1 MSKPTVKSAIKSELD
16 EVTNLV
22 RFGDEEDDT
31 GEIYDESI
39 VAGDTAVIMKKV
51 DDILRLI
58 PARGGVKKDSV
69 SSIRAQLLDLLKSS
83 TGAIEGKVDTG
94 GEDSAVEATVSP
106 SDDADV
112 TDDVVPPVLLNTM
125 TAMMYVMAQ
134 MGASVAELSNTMSS
148 NSLI

>member
-69 SSIRAQLLDLLKSS
+69 
-83 TGAIEGKVDTG
+83 
-94 GEDSAVEATVSP
+94 
-106 SDDADV
+106 
-112 TDDVVPPVLLNTM
+112 
-125 TAMMYVMAQ
+125 
-134 MGASVAELSNTMSS
+134 
-148 NSLI
+148 